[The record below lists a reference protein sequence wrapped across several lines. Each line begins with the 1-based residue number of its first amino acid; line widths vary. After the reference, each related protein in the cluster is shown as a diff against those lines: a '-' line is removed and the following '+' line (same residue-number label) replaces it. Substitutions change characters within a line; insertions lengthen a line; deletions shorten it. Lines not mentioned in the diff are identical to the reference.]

1 MATRT
6 IELSDEL
13 AAFVAAEIESG
24 RFRDADAVLR
34 AGLELLEEQRRE
46 DEAKLANL
54 RALAAAGFAEIDQ
67 GLGIEINSEEELRD
81 FISRLSEEAAQDVR
95 NRSQRAS

>member
-13 AAFVAAEIESG
+13 AGFVAAEIESG

-46 DEAKLANL
+46 DEAKIANL
-54 RALAAAGFAEIDQ
+54 RALAAEGLAELDQ
-67 GLGIEINSEEELRD
+67 GLGIEINSEEELSA
-81 FISRLSEEAAQDVR
+81 FISRLSEEAAEEV
-95 NRSQRAS
+95 RSQA